1 MNQLNETTTGE
12 IQMNSTTFNNMN
24 NTINKVDLAIAKAQL
39 VSFILATRKD
49 SKAVI

>member
-1 MNQLNETTTGE
+1 
-12 IQMNSTTFNNMN
+12 MNSATFNNMN
-24 NTINKVDLAIAKAQL
+24 NTINKIDLAIARAQL